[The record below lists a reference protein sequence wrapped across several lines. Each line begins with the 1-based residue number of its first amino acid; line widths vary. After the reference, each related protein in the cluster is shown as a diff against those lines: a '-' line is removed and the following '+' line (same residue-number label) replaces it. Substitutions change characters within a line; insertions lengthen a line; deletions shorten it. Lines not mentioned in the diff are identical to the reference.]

1 MDRKTDRIFFK
12 SGASYMTVLIAG
24 VFLFLSL
31 CALQLMVS
39 TITKFFIGVSL
50 MLLSFMLN
58 VFLGKFG
65 FYISFVLNFMQ
76 CLIHTYEYLKF
87 GNQNA
92 AFLAAM
98 AFTTMMV
105 NLLMQYYITRVAAKI
120 TRIAKEQREERGRR
134 INKELEEEMFK
145 RTSLIVSQERSGSST
160 EVTEAIGRNIASSL
174 DPLTTL
180 PGRDMITERIS
191 RLIADDI
198 NAQRESRVPD
208 SECSPF
214 TVIYLALDNSEMIT
228 RRIGHNSMDLF
239 IQNMAHKIREA
250 ADPSDMV
257 ARIVDSDFL
266 ILERRKL
273 PLKDLNKYAD
283 KLTREASRAFE
294 AGSDSMNV
302 NISYGFAMYP
312 QDSRNASELI
322 TKAEEAMIGTPS
334 SKSENMLSGDNIF
347 DGMTKDDITAVF
359 DNAIRNGDIYM
370 VYQPCYSSE
379 RELLGF
385 EAFMRFEKDD
395 VFVSPQVFI
404 AAAENTGYMRRIGK
418 FSMLESLNTLSE
430 INKIYPKL
438 TMSVNISAN
447 QLKEENF
454 VRSFMSTVAAAD
466 CDIKNIILDLPEES
480 LITELSGIRSVIE
493 ELAGTGVRIALD
505 NFGRG
510 YSSFNAIPL
519 LPVSVLKLDGNFT
532 SDLANNSDVRIL
544 TASAIDL
551 MHDTDIRVCA
561 TGVGEEIQ
569 FEILSGYGCDAFQGK
584 FLGSVMRNDA
594 LKDFISK

>member
-12 SGASYMTVLIAG
+12 SGAAYMTVLIAG
-24 VFLFLSL
+24 VFLFLAL

-39 TITKFFIGVSL
+39 TLTRFFLGISL
-50 MLLSFMLN
+50 MMLSFMLS
-58 VFLGKFG
+58 VFLGKLG
-65 FYISFVLNFMQ
+65 FYISFILNFMQ
-76 CLIHTYEYLKF
+76 CLIYTYEYLKF
-87 GNQNA
+87 GNQYA
-92 AFLAAM
+92 AFLAAI
-98 AFTTMMV
+98 AFTTMTV
-105 NLLMQYYITRVAAKI
+105 NLLMQYYITRIAAKI
-120 TRIAKEQREERGRR
+120 TRVAKEQREERGRR

-145 RTSLIVSQERSGSST
+145 RTSLIVSHERSGSSS
-160 EVTEAIGRNIASSL
+160 EVNEAIGLNIASSL

-180 PGRDMITERIS
+180 PGRDMITDRIS

-198 NAQRESRVPD
+198 NAQRESTIPGN
-208 SECSPF
+208 ECSPF
-214 TVIYLALDNSEMIT
+214 TIIYLALDNSEIIC

-257 ARIVDSDFL
+257 ARIVDADFL

-273 PLKDLNKYAD
+273 TQKDLTAYAD
-283 KLTREASRAFE
+283 KLMREASRAFE

-302 NISYGFAMYP
+302 HISYGFAMYP

-322 TKAEEAMIGTPS
+322 IKAEEAMLGS
-334 SKSENMLSGDNIF
+334 SSSESMPSGDNIF
-347 DGMTKDDITAVF
+347 DGMSKEDITAIF
-359 DNAIRNGDIYM
+359 DNAIKNGDIYM

-379 RELLGF
+379 RELIGF

-418 FSMLESLNTLSE
+418 FSMLESLNMLSE
-430 INKIYPKL
+430 INKVNPKL
-438 TMSVNISAN
+438 TMGVNISAN

-532 SDLANNSDVRIL
+532 SDLADNSDVRIL

-561 TGVGEEIQ
+561 TGVGEEDQ

-584 FLGSVMRNDA
+584 YLGSVMRSDDV
-594 LKDFISK
+594 KEFIKK

>member
-12 SGASYMTVLIAG
+12 SGAAYMTVLIAG
-24 VFLFLSL
+24 VFLFLAL

-39 TITKFFIGVSL
+39 TLTRFFLGISL
-50 MLLSFMLN
+50 MMLSFMLS
-58 VFLGKFG
+58 VFLGKLG
-65 FYISFVLNFMQ
+65 FYISFILNFMQ
-76 CLIHTYEYLKF
+76 CLIYTYEYLKF
-87 GNQNA
+87 GNQYA
-92 AFLAAM
+92 AFLAAI
-98 AFTTMMV
+98 AFTTMTV
-105 NLLMQYYITRVAAKI
+105 NLLMQYYITRIAAKI
-120 TRIAKEQREERGRR
+120 TRVAKEQREERGRR

-145 RTSLIVSQERSGSST
+145 RTSLIVSHERSGSSS
-160 EVTEAIGRNIASSL
+160 EVNEAIGLNIASSL

-180 PGRDMITERIS
+180 PGRDMITDRIS

-198 NAQRESRVPD
+198 NAQRESTIPGN
-208 SECSPF
+208 ECSPF
-214 TVIYLALDNSEMIT
+214 TIIYLALDNSEIIC

-257 ARIVDSDFL
+257 ARIVDADFL

-273 PLKDLNKYAD
+273 TQKDLTAYAD
-283 KLTREASRAFE
+283 KLMREASRAFE

-302 NISYGFAMYP
+302 HISYGFAMYP

-322 TKAEEAMIGTPS
+322 IKAEEAMLGS
-334 SKSENMLSGDNIF
+334 SSSESMLSGDNIF
-347 DGMTKDDITAVF
+347 DGMSKEDITAIF
-359 DNAIRNGDIYM
+359 DNAIKNGDIYM

-379 RELLGF
+379 RELIGF

-418 FSMLESLNTLSE
+418 FSMLESLNMLSE
-430 INKIYPKL
+430 INKVNPKL
-438 TMSVNISAN
+438 TMGVNISAN

-532 SDLANNSDVRIL
+532 SDLADNSDVRIL

-561 TGVGEEIQ
+561 TGVGEEDQ

-584 FLGSVMRNDA
+584 YLGSVMRSDDV
-594 LKDFISK
+594 KEFIKK

>member
-1 MDRKTDRIFFK
+1 
-12 SGASYMTVLIAG
+12 MTVLVSG
-24 VFLFLSL
+24 VLLFLAL
-31 CALQLMVS
+31 CALSLMVT
-39 TITKFFIGVSL
+39 TITRFFIGVSL
-50 MLLSFMLN
+50 MLLSILLSI
-58 VFLGKFG
+58 FLGKFG

-76 CLIHTYEYLKF
+76 CLIYTYEYLKLH
-87 GNQNA
+87 NTNA

-98 AFTTMMV
+98 AFTTMMI

-120 TRIAKEQREERGRR
+120 TRVAKEQREERGRR
-134 INKELEEEMFK
+134 INKELEEELFK
-145 RTSLIVSQERSGSST
+145 RTSLIVSHDKSGSSD
-160 EVTEAIGRNIASSL
+160 EVKEAIGLNIASSL

-191 RLIADDI
+191 RLIAEDI
-198 NAQRESRVPD
+198 NSQRESRVPD
-208 SECSPF
+208 SECRPF
-214 TVIYLALDNSEMIT
+214 TVIYLALDNFEIIC
-228 RRIGHNSMDLF
+228 RRIGHNAMDLF
-239 IQNMAHKIREA
+239 TQNMAHRIREA
-250 ADPSDMV
+250 ADPTDMV

-273 PLKDLNKYAD
+273 PQKDLAKYAE
-283 KLTREASRAFE
+283 KLISEASRAFE
-294 AGSDSMNV
+294 AGTDSMNV
-302 NISYGFAMYP
+302 HISYGFATYP

-322 TKAEEAMIGTPS
+322 TKAEESMLGTS
-334 SKSENMLSGDNIF
+334 SKHGRGMSGENIF
-347 DGMTKDDITAVF
+347 SGMTKDEITAVF
-359 DNAIRNGDIYM
+359 DDSIRSGDIYM
-370 VYQPCYSSE
+370 VYQPCFSAE

-385 EAFMRFEKDD
+385 EAFMRFEHDD

-418 FSMLESLNTLSE
+418 FSMIEALNTLSE
-430 INKIYPKL
+430 INKIRPEL
-438 TMSVNISAN
+438 SMAVNISPN

-454 VRSFMSTVAAAD
+454 VRSFLSTVAASD
-466 CDIKNIILDLPEES
+466 CDIKNIILDLPEVS
-480 LITELSGIRSVIE
+480 LITELPEIHSVIE

-532 SDLANNSDVRIL
+532 SDLADNSDVRIL

-561 TGVGEEIQ
+561 TGVGVEEQ
-569 FEILSGYGCDAFQGK
+569 YSILAGYGCDSFQGK
-584 FLGSVMRNDA
+584 YLGSVMRAGDIQGF
-594 LKDFISK
+594 LTK

>member
-1 MDRKTDRIFFK
+1 MNSKTDRIFFK
-12 SGASYMTVLIAG
+12 SGAVYMTVLITG
-24 VFLFLSL
+24 VFLFLAL
-31 CALQLMVS
+31 VALQLMVS
-39 TITKFFIGVSL
+39 TMTRFFIGISL
-50 MLLSFMLN
+50 MLLSFMLS

-76 CLIHTYEYLKF
+76 CLVYTYEYIRL
-87 GNQNA
+87 GNRNA
-92 AFLAAM
+92 AFLGAI

-105 NLLMQYYITRVAAKI
+105 NLLMQYYITRIAARI

-145 RTSLIVSQERSGSST
+145 RTSLIVSHDKSGSSN
-160 EVTEAIGRNIASSL
+160 EVNEAIGRNIASSL

-191 RLIADDI
+191 RLIAEDI

-208 SECSPF
+208 NECHPF
-214 TVIYLALDNSEMIT
+214 TVIYLALDNSEIIC

-250 ADPSDMV
+250 ADPADMV
-257 ARIVDSDFL
+257 ARIVDADFL
-266 ILERRKL
+266 ILERRNLAQKE
-273 PLKDLNKYAD
+273 LNQYAD
-283 KLTREASRAFE
+283 KLMREAARAFE

-302 NISYGFAMYP
+302 HVSYGFAAYP
-312 QDSRNASELI
+312 QDSRKASELI
-322 TKAEEAMIGTPS
+322 TKAEEAMIGSPS
-334 SKSENMLSGDNIF
+334 AKAESVMSGDNIF
-347 DGMTKDDITAVF
+347 DGMTKDDITAAF
-359 DNAIRNGDIYM
+359 DNSIKNGDIYM
-370 VYQPCYSSE
+370 VYQPCYSSDH
-379 RELLGF
+379 ELLGF
-385 EAFMRFEKDD
+385 EAFMRFEKDS
-395 VFVSPQVFI
+395 VFVSPQIFI

-418 FSMLESLNTLSE
+418 FSMLEALNTLAD
-430 INKIYPKL
+430 INKINPKL
-438 TMSVNISAN
+438 TMAVNISPN

-454 VRSFMSTVAAAD
+454 VRSFLSTVAASD

-480 LITELSGIRSVIE
+480 LITELSDIRSVIE

-561 TGVGEEIQ
+561 TGVGEEEQ
-569 FEILSGYGCDAFQGK
+569 FGILAGYGCDAFQGK
-584 FLGSVMRNDA
+584 FLSSVMRADA
-594 LKDFISK
+594 LAEFIGK

>member
-12 SGASYMTVLIAG
+12 SGAAYMTVLIAG
-24 VFLFLSL
+24 VFLFLAL

-39 TITKFFIGVSL
+39 TLTRFFLGISL
-50 MLLSFMLN
+50 MMLSFMLS
-58 VFLGKFG
+58 VFLGKLG
-65 FYISFVLNFMQ
+65 FYISFILNFMQ
-76 CLIHTYEYLKF
+76 CLIYTYEYLKF
-87 GNQNA
+87 GNQYA
-92 AFLAAM
+92 AFLAAI
-98 AFTTMMV
+98 AFTTMTV
-105 NLLMQYYITRVAAKI
+105 NLLMQYYITRIAAKI
-120 TRIAKEQREERGRR
+120 TRVAKEQREERGRR

-145 RTSLIVSQERSGSST
+145 RTSLIVSHERSGSSS
-160 EVTEAIGRNIASSL
+160 EVNEAIGLNIASSL

-180 PGRDMITERIS
+180 PGRDMITDRIS

-198 NAQRESRVPD
+198 NAQRESTIPD
-208 SECSPF
+208 NECSPF
-214 TVIYLALDNSEMIT
+214 TIIYLALDNSEIIC

-257 ARIVDSDFL
+257 ARIVDADFL

-273 PLKDLNKYAD
+273 PQKDLTAYAD
-283 KLTREASRAFE
+283 KLMREASRAFE

-302 NISYGFAMYP
+302 HISYGFAMYP

-322 TKAEEAMIGTPS
+322 IKAEEAMLGTS
-334 SKSENMLSGDNIF
+334 SSESMLSGDNIF
-347 DGMTKDDITAVF
+347 DGMSKEDITAIF
-359 DNAIRNGDIYM
+359 DNAIKNGDIYM

-379 RELLGF
+379 RELIGF

-418 FSMLESLNTLSE
+418 FSMLESLNMLSE
-430 INKIYPKL
+430 INKVNPKL
-438 TMSVNISAN
+438 TMGVNISAN

-532 SDLANNSDVRIL
+532 SDLADNSDVRIL

-561 TGVGEEIQ
+561 TGVGEEDQ

-584 FLGSVMRNDA
+584 YLGSVMRSDDV
-594 LKDFISK
+594 KEFIKK

>member
-294 AGSDSMNV
+294 AGSDSMDV

-430 INKIYPKL
+430 INKINPKL

-454 VRSFMSTVAAAD
+454 VRSFMSTVAASD

>member
-430 INKIYPKL
+430 INKINPKL
-438 TMSVNISAN
+438 TMSVNISTN

>member
-1 MDRKTDRIFFK
+1 MDRRTDRIFFK
-12 SGASYMTVLIAG
+12 SGAAYMTVLIAG
-24 VFLFLSL
+24 VFLFLAL
-31 CALQLMVS
+31 CAFQLMVS
-39 TITKFFIGVSL
+39 TLTRFFLGISL
-50 MLLSFMLN
+50 MLLSFMLS
-58 VFLGKFG
+58 VFLGKLG

-76 CLIHTYEYLKF
+76 CLIYTYEYLKF
-87 GNQNA
+87 GNQYA
-92 AFLAAM
+92 AFLAAI

-105 NLLMQYYITRVAAKI
+105 NLLMQYYITRIAAKI
-120 TRIAKEQREERGRR
+120 TRIAKDQREERGRR

-145 RTSLIVSQERSGSST
+145 RTSLIVSHDRSGSSS
-160 EVTEAIGRNIASSL
+160 EVNEAIGLNIASSL

-180 PGRDMITERIS
+180 PGRDMITDRIS

-198 NAQRESRVPD
+198 NAQRESNIPD
-208 SECSPF
+208 NECSPF
-214 TVIYLALDNSEMIT
+214 TIIYLALDNSEIIC

-250 ADPSDMV
+250 ADPADMV
-257 ARIVDSDFL
+257 ARIVDADFL

-273 PLKDLNKYAD
+273 PQKELNEYAD
-283 KLTREASRAFE
+283 KLMREASRAFE

-302 NISYGFAMYP
+302 HISYGFAMYP

-322 TKAEEAMIGTPS
+322 IKAEEAMLGTS
-334 SKSENMLSGDNIF
+334 SSERMLSGDNIF
-347 DGMTKDDITAVF
+347 DGMSKEDITTVF
-359 DNAIRNGDIYM
+359 DNAIKNGDIYM

-385 EAFMRFEKDD
+385 EAFMRFEKDET
-395 VFVSPQVFI
+395 FVSPQVFI

-418 FSMLESLNTLSE
+418 FSMLESLNMLSE
-430 INKIYPKL
+430 INKVNPKL
-438 TMSVNISAN
+438 TMGVNISAN

-561 TGVGEEIQ
+561 TGVGEEDQ

-584 FLGSVMRNDA
+584 YLGSVMRSNDV
-594 LKDFISK
+594 KDFIKK

>member
-1 MDRKTDRIFFK
+1 
-12 SGASYMTVLIAG
+12 MTVLIAG
-24 VFLFLSL
+24 VFLFLAL

-39 TITKFFIGVSL
+39 TLTRFFLGISL
-50 MLLSFMLN
+50 MMLSFMLS
-58 VFLGKFG
+58 VFLGKLG
-65 FYISFVLNFMQ
+65 FYISFILNFMQ
-76 CLIHTYEYLKF
+76 CLIYTYEYLKF
-87 GNQNA
+87 GNQYA
-92 AFLAAM
+92 AFLAAI
-98 AFTTMMV
+98 AFTTMTV
-105 NLLMQYYITRVAAKI
+105 NLLMQYYITRIAAKI
-120 TRIAKEQREERGRR
+120 TRVAKEQREERGRR

-145 RTSLIVSQERSGSST
+145 RTSLIVSHERSGSSS
-160 EVTEAIGRNIASSL
+160 EVNEAIGLNIASSL

-180 PGRDMITERIS
+180 PGRDMITDRIS

-198 NAQRESRVPD
+198 NAQRESTIPD
-208 SECSPF
+208 NECSPF
-214 TVIYLALDNSEMIT
+214 TIIYLALDNSEIIC

-257 ARIVDSDFL
+257 ARIVDADFL

-273 PLKDLNKYAD
+273 PQKDLTAYAD
-283 KLTREASRAFE
+283 KLMREASRAFE

-302 NISYGFAMYP
+302 HISYGFAMYP

-322 TKAEEAMIGTPS
+322 IKAEEAMLGTS
-334 SKSENMLSGDNIF
+334 SSESMLSGDNIF
-347 DGMTKDDITAVF
+347 DGMSKEDITAIF
-359 DNAIRNGDIYM
+359 DNAIKNGDIYM

-379 RELLGF
+379 RELIGF

-418 FSMLESLNTLSE
+418 FSMLESLNMLSE
-430 INKIYPKL
+430 INKVNPKL
-438 TMSVNISAN
+438 TMGVNISAN

-519 LPVSVLKLDGNFT
+519 LPVSALKLDGNFT
-532 SDLANNSDVRIL
+532 SDLADNSDVRIL

-561 TGVGEEIQ
+561 TGVGEEDQ

-584 FLGSVMRNDA
+584 YLGSVMRSDDV
-594 LKDFISK
+594 KEFIKK

>member
-1 MDRKTDRIFFK
+1 MDRRTDRIFFK
-12 SGASYMTVLIAG
+12 SGAAYMTVLIAG
-24 VFLFLSL
+24 VLLFFAL
-31 CALQLMVS
+31 CALQIMSS
-39 TITKFFIGVSL
+39 TLTRFFLGISL
-50 MLLSFMLN
+50 MLLSIMIS

-65 FYISFVLNFMQ
+65 FYISFVLNLMQ
-76 CLIHTYEYLKF
+76 CLIYTYEYLKL

-92 AFLAAM
+92 AFLGAI
-98 AFTTMMV
+98 AFTTMMI
-105 NLLMQYYITRVAAKI
+105 NLLMQYYITRIAAKI

-145 RTSLIVSQERSGSST
+145 RTSLIVSHEKSGSSS
-160 EVTEAIGRNIASSL
+160 EVSEAIGLNIASSL

-180 PGRDMITERIS
+180 PGRDMITDRIS
-191 RLIADDI
+191 RLIAEDI
-198 NAQRESRVPD
+198 NKQREARIPD
-208 SECSPF
+208 NESIPF
-214 TVIYLALDNSEMIT
+214 TIIYLSLDNSEIIS

-250 ADPSDMV
+250 ADPADMV
-257 ARIVDSDFL
+257 ARIIDADFL

-273 PLKDLNKYAD
+273 PQKDLTIYAD
-283 KLTREASRAFE
+283 KLMREASRAFE

-302 NISYGFAMYP
+302 HISYGFAMYP
-312 QDSRNASELI
+312 EDSRNASELI
-322 TKAEEAMIGTPS
+322 SKAEEAMRGT
-334 SKSENMLSGDNIF
+334 SKRASERMLSGDNIF
-347 DGMTKDDITAVF
+347 DGMTKEDITAVF
-359 DNAIRNGDIYM
+359 DNAIRSGDIYM

-379 RELLGF
+379 RELVGF

-395 VFVSPQVFI
+395 IFVSPQVFI

-418 FSMLESLNTLSE
+418 FSMLEALNMLSV
-430 INKIYPKL
+430 INKINPKL
-438 TMSVNISAN
+438 SMAVNISAN

-493 ELAGTGVRIALD
+493 ELAGTGVRISLD

-551 MHDTDIRVCA
+551 MHDTDIKVCA
-561 TGVGEEIQ
+561 TGVGEEEQ

-584 FLGSVMRNDA
+584 YMGNVMRADA
-594 LKDFISK
+594 IEEFLKK

>member
-12 SGASYMTVLIAG
+12 SGAAYMTVLIAG
-24 VFLFLSL
+24 VFLFLAL

-39 TITKFFIGVSL
+39 TLTRFFLGISL
-50 MLLSFMLN
+50 MMLSFMLS
-58 VFLGKFG
+58 VFLGKLG
-65 FYISFVLNFMQ
+65 FYISFILNFMQ
-76 CLIHTYEYLKF
+76 CLIYTYEYLKF
-87 GNQNA
+87 GNQYA
-92 AFLAAM
+92 AFLAAI
-98 AFTTMMV
+98 AFTTMTV
-105 NLLMQYYITRVAAKI
+105 NLLMQYYITRIAAKI
-120 TRIAKEQREERGRR
+120 TRVAKEQREERGRR

-145 RTSLIVSQERSGSST
+145 RTSLIVSHERSGSSS
-160 EVTEAIGRNIASSL
+160 EVNEAIGLNIASSL

-180 PGRDMITERIS
+180 PGRDMITDRIS

-198 NAQRESRVPD
+198 NAQRESTIPGN
-208 SECSPF
+208 ECSPF
-214 TVIYLALDNSEMIT
+214 TIIYLALDNSEIIC

-257 ARIVDSDFL
+257 ARIVDADFL

-273 PLKDLNKYAD
+273 TQKDLTAYAD
-283 KLTREASRAFE
+283 KLMREASRAFE

-302 NISYGFAMYP
+302 HISYGFAMYP

-322 TKAEEAMIGTPS
+322 IKAEEAMLGTS
-334 SKSENMLSGDNIF
+334 SSESMLSGDNIF
-347 DGMTKDDITAVF
+347 DGMSKEDITAIF
-359 DNAIRNGDIYM
+359 DNAIKNGDIYM

-379 RELLGF
+379 RELIGF
-385 EAFMRFEKDD
+385 EAFMRFEKDN

-418 FSMLESLNTLSE
+418 FSMLESLNMLSE
-430 INKIYPKL
+430 INKVNPKL
-438 TMSVNISAN
+438 TMGVNISAN

-532 SDLANNSDVRIL
+532 SDLADNSDVRIL

-561 TGVGEEIQ
+561 TGVGEEDQ

-584 FLGSVMRNDA
+584 YLGSVMRSDDV
-594 LKDFISK
+594 KEFIKK

>member
-12 SGASYMTVLIAG
+12 SGAAYMTVLIAG
-24 VFLFLSL
+24 VFLFLAL

-39 TITKFFIGVSL
+39 TLTRFFLGISL
-50 MLLSFMLN
+50 MMLSFMLS
-58 VFLGKFG
+58 VFLGKLG
-65 FYISFVLNFMQ
+65 FYISFILNFMQ
-76 CLIHTYEYLKF
+76 CLIYTYEYLKF
-87 GNQNA
+87 GNQYA
-92 AFLAAM
+92 AFLAAI
-98 AFTTMMV
+98 AFTTMTV
-105 NLLMQYYITRVAAKI
+105 NLLMQYYITRIAAKI
-120 TRIAKEQREERGRR
+120 TRVAKEQREERGRR

-145 RTSLIVSQERSGSST
+145 RTSLIVSHERSGSSS
-160 EVTEAIGRNIASSL
+160 EVNEAIGLNIASSL

-180 PGRDMITERIS
+180 PGRDMITDRIS

-198 NAQRESRVPD
+198 NAQRESTIPD
-208 SECSPF
+208 NECSPF
-214 TVIYLALDNSEMIT
+214 TIIYLALDNSEIIC

-257 ARIVDSDFL
+257 ARIVDADFL

-273 PLKDLNKYAD
+273 PQKDLTAYAD
-283 KLTREASRAFE
+283 KLMREASRAFE

-302 NISYGFAMYP
+302 HISYGFAMYP

-322 TKAEEAMIGTPS
+322 IKAEEAMLGTS
-334 SKSENMLSGDNIF
+334 SSESMLSGDNIF
-347 DGMTKDDITAVF
+347 DGMSKEDITAIF
-359 DNAIRNGDIYM
+359 DNAIENGDIYM

-379 RELLGF
+379 RELIGF

-418 FSMLESLNTLSE
+418 FSMLESLNMLSE
-430 INKIYPKL
+430 INKVNPKL
-438 TMSVNISAN
+438 TMGVNISAN

-532 SDLANNSDVRIL
+532 SDLADNSNVRIL

-561 TGVGEEIQ
+561 TGVGEEDQ

-584 FLGSVMRNDA
+584 YLGSVMRSDDV
-594 LKDFISK
+594 KEFIKK

>member
-294 AGSDSMNV
+294 AGSDSMDV

-430 INKIYPKL
+430 INKINPKL